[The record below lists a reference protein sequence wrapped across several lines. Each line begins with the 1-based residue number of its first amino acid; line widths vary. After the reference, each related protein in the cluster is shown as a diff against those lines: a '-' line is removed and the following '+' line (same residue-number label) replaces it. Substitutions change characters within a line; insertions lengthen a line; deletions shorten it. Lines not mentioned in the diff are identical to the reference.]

1 MNRPVISPAFCHNSS
16 PDHTLEV
23 MQKRIQMAEDETK
36 KLVDQLSDYGFS
48 KEKYEKKDSFPG
60 RIEPISPFKAHLPE
74 SPQVEAL
81 QKNYER
87 MVSRVCRGESTI
99 QSLKLAMCS
108 LQAERELTS
117 LNQGKN
123 VSVPKDTYDKEIKML
138 EKELTRCRKELEEA
152 SHERDEAKENLSRVN
167 TTLEK
172 TSSFN
177 AEVKVKLEESKSI
190 KQKLT
195 KKVNEVIQYYEYL
208 FFSNFPMTIHTHN
221 N

>member
-1 MNRPVISPAFCHNSS
+1 MNRPVISPAFCHSSS

-36 KLVDQLSDYGFS
+36 KLVDQLSDYGFT
-48 KEKYEKKDSFPG
+48 KEKHEQKDSIPG
-60 RIEPISPFKAHLPE
+60 RIEAISPFKPNLSD
-74 SPQVEAL
+74 SPQIEAL

-87 MVSRVCRGESTI
+87 MVSRVCRAESTI

-117 LNQGKN
+117 LNQEKH
-123 VSVPKDTYDKEIKML
+123 VSIPKDTYDKEIKTL
-138 EKELTRCRKELEEA
+138 EKELARCRKELQEI
-152 SHERDEAKENLSRVN
+152 SIERDELKANFSRVN

-172 TSSFN
+172 TSVFN
-177 AEVKVKLEESKSI
+177 AEAKAKLEESKSI

-195 KKVNEVIQYYEYL
+195 KKVNEVNSFL
-208 FFSNFPMTIHTHN
+208 
-221 N
+221 